1 MARSFTGLAAPLS
14 RQGLDGVLDFL
25 GIEAADIWA
34 VLAVETKGCG
44 FLADRRPLILFER
57 HVFHRRTQGRFDD
70 GHPSISA
77 STPGGY
83 LGGAREYLRLEEALA
98 LDPAAAL
105 ESASWGIGQIMGFN
119 AAAAGFADTESMVTA
134 MIEREDAQLTAMAG
148 FLRANGLHA
157 PLARHDWAAFAR
169 GYNGPDFAKNQYDSR
184 LAAAFA
190 ALSRGPLPDLTV
202 RQTQVLLMFLGIDT
216 GAIDGVVGKRT
227 RSGIRAFRE
236 QAGLPPSDQIDDRFL
251 AALLDQAGLAAGA
264 GRS

>member
-119 AAAAGFADTESMVTA
+119 AAAAGFADAESMVTA
-134 MIEREDAQLTAMAG
+134 MMEREDAQLTAMAG

-216 GAIDGVVGKRT
+216 GRIDGVLGKRT
-227 RSGIRAFRE
+227 RSGVAQFNE
-236 QAGLPPSDQIDDRFL
+236 QQGLPPSDQID
-251 AALLDQAGLAAGA
+251 AALIAALTA
-264 GRS
+264 AVGRLS